1 MISSLEEQSYKT
13 EKQYE
18 NTRGKNLENS
28 KVDQTRI
35 DTASK
40 YNHSCEK
47 QSQASTNGQGT
58 MITNIQPYL
67 LLPIIFLF
75 TQTIYFPAEML

>member
-18 NTRGKNLENS
+18 NTREKNLENV

-47 QSQASTNGQGT
+47 QSQACTNGQGR

-67 LLPIIFLF
+67 LPDLFIIFIFLF
-75 TQTIYFPAEML
+75 IHL